1 MSLLEQAFE
10 KFIFMNKSV
19 IDDGYGGTMTDWSEG
34 AIIPGVMIYNGS
46 NEMRIAQALGS
57 QASYTFTCKKDLFFG
72 YHDVLKRQ
80 KDGQLFRITN
90 NADDYRTPPSA
101 SLNMRQ
107 YDAEQLTALPR

>member
-1 MSLLEQAFE
+1 MSLLEEAFE
-10 KFIFMNKSV
+10 KFVVMNKSIV
-19 IDDGYGGTMTDWSEG
+19 DDGYGGTSTEWAEG
-34 AIIPGVMIYNGS
+34 AVVSGAMVYNSS

-57 QASYTFTCKKDLFFG
+57 QASYTFTCRKNLFFD

-90 NADDYRTPPSA
+90 NADDYRTPDSA